1 MSDSTRRARTFSV
14 TTTAIAVTIHLL
26 AATAVA
32 DTIAIIGTG
41 RVASALGP
49 QFAKQGHRI
58 IYGSR
63 EPDRDEVRDLV
74 ARTHE
79 TASALPS
86 ADAVRQADIVV
97 LAVPWTAAEAVVKSL
112 GDLSGKIVIDPT
124 NPYNRGEA
132 GLARLVVETSA
143 GELIQGWAPGA
154 KVVKAFNTMSSTVMA
169 DPASAGGP
177 VTVPMVGD
185 DDEAKAKVATIIEG
199 MGLEVIDLG
208 PIRYAHVVEGM
219 LVVWA
224 NARFLGHPFNFYLRP
239 QP

>member
-1 MSDSTRRARTFSV
+1 MPRQRRVRMPV
-14 TTTAIAVTIHLL
+14 TPVVLALAVLLIAGTAF
-26 AATAVA
+26 A

-41 RVASALGP
+41 RVAGALGP

-58 IYGSR
+58 IFGSR
-63 EPDRDEVRDLV
+63 TPDRDEVRALV
-74 ARTHE
+74 ARTHA
-79 TASALPS
+79 TATALPS
-86 ADAVRQADIVV
+86 AEAVREADIVV

-112 GDLSGKIVIDPT
+112 GDLSGKIIIDPT

-154 KVVKAFNTMSSTVMA
+154 RVVKAFNTMSSTVMA

-177 VTVPMVGD
+177 VTVPIVGD
-185 DDEAKAKVATIIEG
+185 DDDAKMKVASIIEA
-199 MGLEVIDLG
+199 MGLEVMDLG

-219 LVVWA
+219 LVLWA
-224 NARFLGHPFNFYLRP
+224 NARFLGHPFNYHLRP